1 MENTNGVIK
10 KLTSAERSYYTAAEV
25 RERVIRLE
33 IGGQGSIN
41 VSGSGVS
48 KEKIVD
54 AMMENLRDVFMNI
67 VQQEIIEEGEG
78 AYLWKYVSKLPRH
91 KVFPTVDCQYS
102 FQYQRQSV
110 KKSLPVPQGCFAKDC
125 GGDVL
130 P

>member
-1 MENTNGVIK
+1 MAFYRICPDCGAYLDPGEQCSCHEERLIEMERK
-10 KLTSAERSYYTAAEV
+10 EKA
-25 RERVIRLE
+25 RVIRLE

-78 AYLWKYVSKLPRH
+78 AYE
-91 KVFPTVDCQYS
+91 F
-102 FQYQRQSV
+102 
-110 KKSLPVPQGCFAKDC
+110 
-125 GGDVL
+125 
-130 P
+130 